1 MTTIERLE
9 KLFVEKLELNKD
21 LLKPETTLDSLGLDS
36 LDKIEL
42 LFQIEDEFKIK
53 IPERDAQIATLKDVV
68 EMIDRL
74 TAEQQGKEQV

>member
-9 KLFVEKLELNKD
+9 KLFVEKLDLNKD
-21 LLKPETTLDSLGLDS
+21 LLTPQSTLDSFGLDS

-53 IPERDAQIATLKDVV
+53 IPERDAKIDTIQDVV
-68 EMIDRL
+68 DMIDRL
-74 TAEQQGKEQV
+74 SAEQQVKEQV